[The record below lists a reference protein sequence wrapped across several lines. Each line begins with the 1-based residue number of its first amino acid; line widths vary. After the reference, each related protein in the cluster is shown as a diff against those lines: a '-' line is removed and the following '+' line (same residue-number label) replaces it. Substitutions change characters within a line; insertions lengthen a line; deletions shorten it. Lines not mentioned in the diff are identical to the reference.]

1 MFKDANMALHKH
13 PLKKTKCASGKK
25 GKNVVTP
32 KYNTFSAQGK
42 KKVKKR
48 LAKQLQKDGY
58 SLENLT

>member
-42 KKVKKR
+42 KK
-48 LAKQLQKDGY
+48 
-58 SLENLT
+58 